1 MKRDLDLVRAVLLAA
16 EAHDSPLA
24 TRLTI
29 PGYSQEQ
36 IDYHC
41 QLLADAGLL
50 DRCEWKPA
58 PGAMPTIMS
67 GTRMTIRLTW
77 QGHEFLD
84 ASRENRIWQAA
95 KARVEQAGGF
105 TFDLLKAV
113 LTELVK
119 QQMGLG

>member
-1 MKRDLDLVRAVLLAA
+1 MKRDIDLVRAVLLAA

-41 QLLADAGLL
+41 SLLADAGLMHMA
-50 DRCEWKPA
+50 DWKPS
-58 PGAMPTIMS
+58 PGAMPSIMTGRS
-67 GTRMTIRLTW
+67 TIRLTW

-84 ASRENRIWQAA
+84 ASRENRVWQAA

-105 TFDLLKAV
+105 TFEILKTV
-113 LTELVK
+113 LVDLVK
-119 QQMGLG
+119 QQIGLP